1 MRKVLS
7 IEYYPKQRL
16 GRGGFG
22 SVFSGIYKG
31 QPVAVKRVESIDTDD
46 EREENAL
53 KKLKHQN
60 VVELYHVECDEEFK

>member
-1 MRKVLS
+1 MPTVQS

-31 QPVAVKRVESIDTDD
+31 QSVAVKRVELIDTD
-46 EREENAL
+46 EKEENAL

-60 VVELYHVECDEEFK
+60 VVELYHVECDDEFK